1 MRRVESEI
9 HVGSVTASTTPR
21 REDRALIRLVSELG
35 MGGAGGR
42 CVLEIA
48 GPSLEPPAP
57 GDPVTVAFGDGQ
69 SSTTVFTGEVRQ
81 VTRTAVSLRVTAVD
95 GLARLARVDVE
106 AAYEGKT
113 AGAIVQDVLS
123 QAGVDAGTV
132 HDGPTFPSYL
142 LHRGPRALRHLQ
154 RLAELCGADL
164 YADGDGKICFA
175 TPEDQGAEHTFK
187 YGEHILQLSL
197 ENTPPAFDSVVAWGE
212 GAASA
217 KGAGKEHW
225 LISDLSSVSGKAAVG
240 ERGTVMA
247 GQEGDR
253 PLQIFD
259 GAVRSGE
266 AAQEVARA
274 RAAAVASR
282 AVRGFLVVLGEP
294 SVFPGDTVTIEAL
307 PAGRPAPPGPP
318 MRVRR
323 VRHTLEAAGGFT
335 TRMEL

>member
-9 HVGSVTASTTPR
+9 KIGSVTASTTPR
-21 REDRALIRLVSELG
+21 RESRALIRMVSELG

-42 CVLEIA
+42 CVMEIA
-48 GPSLEPPAP
+48 GPSLAPPDI
-57 GDPVTVAFGDGQ
+57 GDPVTVSFGDGQ
-69 SSTTVFTGEVRQ
+69 ASTTVFTGEVQQ
-81 VTRTAVSLRVTAVD
+81 VTRTAVALKVTAVD
-95 GLARLARVDVE
+95 GLAKLARTDVE

-113 AGAIVQDVLS
+113 AGAIVKDVLS

-132 HDGPTFPSYL
+132 HDGPTFSSYL

-164 YADGDGKICFA
+164 YTDGDGKICFA
-175 TPEDQGAEHTFK
+175 TPEEEGAEHTFK

-197 ENTPPAFDSVVAWGE
+197 ERTPPAFDSVVVWGE

-225 LISDLSSVSGKAAVG
+225 LISDLSSVSGKAAIG
-240 ERGTVMA
+240 ERGVVTA

-253 PLQIFD
+253 PLQVLD

-266 AAQEVARA
+266 AAQEIARG
-274 RAAAVASR
+274 RAASAASR
-282 AVRGFLVVLGEP
+282 AVRGYLAVLGEP
-294 SVFPGDTVTIEAL
+294 SVIPGDRVVIENL
-307 PAGRPAPPGPP
+307 PAGRPAPSGPP
-318 MRVRR
+318 LRVRR
-323 VRHTLEAAGGFT
+323 VRHTLEAPGGFV
-335 TRMEL
+335 TRMEF

>member
-9 HVGSVTASTTPR
+9 QIGSVTASTAPK
-21 REDRALIRLVSELG
+21 REQRALIRLVSELG

-48 GPSLEPPAP
+48 GPALAPPAA

-69 SSTTVFTGEVRQ
+69 SSTTVFTGEVQQ

-95 GLARLARVDVE
+95 GLAKLARTDVE
-106 AAYEGKT
+106 SAYEGKT
-113 AGAIVQDVLS
+113 AGAIVKDVLS
-123 QAGVDAGTV
+123 QAGASAGTV
-132 HDGPTFPSYL
+132 HDGPTFASYA

-164 YADGDGKICFA
+164 YADGDGKVCFT
-175 TPEDQGAEHTFK
+175 TPDEAGAEHSLK

-197 ENTPPAFDSVVAWGE
+197 EDAPPAFDSVVVWGE

-225 LISDLSSVSGKAAVG
+225 LISDLSSVSGKAAAG

-253 PLQIFD
+253 PLQVVD

-266 AAQEVARA
+266 AAQEVARG
-274 RAAAVASR
+274 RAAAIASR
-282 AVRGFLVVLGEP
+282 AVRGFLVVLGDP
-294 SVFPGDTVTIEAL
+294 TIAPGDTVAIESL
-307 PAGRPAPPGPP
+307 PAERPAPAGPS

-323 VRHTLEAAGGFT
+323 VRHTLEASGGFV
-335 TRMEL
+335 TRVEL